1 MMVEAGAN
9 EVPEKDILDGIMFAH
24 EEIKKLVTFINQIT
38 AEVGKEKK
46 PMPEH
51 NITISM
57 VCICDWKYLTAF
69 DISSCR
75 EISAAQVMTFDG

>member
-1 MMVEAGAN
+1 MTCVQPTTLVSNVGYSILKSN
-9 EVPEKDILDGIMFAH
+9 EEFSSPI
-24 EEIKKLVTFINQIT
+24 
-38 AEVGKEKK
+38 
-46 PMPEH
+46 PEH

-75 EISAAQVMTFDG
+75 EISAAQVMTFEG